1 MKIGYV
7 NAKLETERGPIFKT
21 TTPLR
26 VRLTRKRIFTP
37 TLRFNYA
44 GLSLFF
50 KAHLHQLY
58 AELKRSRYDTFTH
71 VRKGSVKFDF
81 TKRKRG
87 VKLRK

>member
-1 MKIGYV
+1 MKIGYG

-44 GLSLFF
+44 GLSLYF

-58 AELKRSRYDTFTH
+58 AELNRSLYDTFKH

-81 TKRKRG
+81 TWRKWV